1 MGLQPTI
8 FLIQHRHTMAAH
20 LDLEE
25 QEQLAELK
33 HFWKTWGNLISW
45 VLIAV
50 LGSYAAWNGWQYWQ
64 RSQAVKASALY
75 DEVEKAVIAQDLVRI
90 ERSVADMK
98 DKFGRTQFAHQAGLL
113 AARSLADKGKAEQA
127 RALLAWV
134 AADAP
139 EAALRDLARLR
150 LAALQWDTQ
159 SADEALKT
167 LQTSF
172 TAELEPLAADLKG
185 DLLLEK
191 KQNSE
196 AVAAYQQAFKGLP
209 VGNEYRRVVQAKLGA
224 LGVEVQP

>member
-1 MGLQPTI
+1 
-8 FLIQHRHTMAAH
+8 MAAH

-64 RSQAVKASALY
+64 RNQAAKASALY
-75 DEVEKAVIAQDLVRI
+75 DEVEKSVLSQDLPRI

-98 DKFGRTQFAHQAGLL
+98 DKFGGTQYAHQAALL
-113 AARSLADKGKAEQA
+113 AARTLVEKSKPDQA

-139 EAALRDLARLR
+139 VPALRDLARVR

-167 LQTSF
+167 LQADF
-172 TAELEPLAADLKG
+172 LPELAPLAADLKG
-185 DLLLEK
+185 DLLLSK
-191 KQNSE
+191 GQNAD
-196 AVAAYQQAFKGLP
+196 AVTAYQQALKGLSE
-209 VGNEYRRVVQAKLGA
+209 GHEYRRVVQAKLGA
-224 LGVEVQP
+224 LGVNVAAVKTEVRP